1 MGSWCVSGGLGG
13 APNGDMKLSRVFG
26 DGVFFKFLIVISD
39 NMYKS
44 YVQVPVL

>member
-1 MGSWCVSGGLGG
+1 MRVMVYNGGLGG
-13 APNGDMKLSRVFG
+13 APNGDMKLSHIFG
-26 DGVFFKFLIVISD
+26 DGVFHFLIVISD